1 MTTFLLARFFATYA
15 YNVGFQFTVEVRPTC
30 TVLYWTGLDCNVMHC
45 NVMYYAVLH
54 CTALYCIVLYCTV
67 LYCR

>member
-1 MTTFLLARFFATYA
+1 MCPDGWVRVTTFLLARFFATYA

-30 TVLYWTGLDCNVMHC
+30 TVLY
-45 NVMYYAVLH
+45 
-54 CTALYCIVLYCTV
+54 CTVLYCTV

>member
-1 MTTFLLARFFATYA
+1 MCPDGWLRVTTFLLARFFATYA

-30 TVLYWTGLDCNVMHC
+30 TVLY
-45 NVMYYAVLH
+45 
-54 CTALYCIVLYCTV
+54 CTV